1 MTIQPIQFRVRPRR
15 RALPDPRRWPHLQP
29 RRSENV
35 DVVVSRA
42 KASAAVYTDDCAK
55 LASVIRER
63 AGER

>member
-1 MTIQPIQFRVRPRR
+1 MQGHTAERVLIHADS
-15 RALPDPRRWPHLQP
+15 RATNL
-29 RRSENV
+29 V
-35 DVVVSRA
+35 DQKMLYVAVSRA